1 MQYNSQLIN
10 LLLYYPK
17 KTQTLPRIPE
27 RVLPSLLSTL
37 SNAGRRSLLF
47 RLEKNGYITR
57 EFAHGERVLVGTD
70 VSRRAVEQQ
79 FPVLISDARSWNGE
93 WSIVLF
99 LQPPKHDKN
108 FRYLR
113 SNLLAH
119 KALDLTRGVYGYPGQ
134 LPLSVLNDITERYE
148 SAVHVVS
155 VSEWIVGSIRPI
167 VIKKYLLQ
175 SLLDIY
181 SGISDDITN
190 LLRKKDGKKRLKEKE
205 IALFNDSLKRFYDVL
220 GSDNGILSYY
230 FPGSPDAKNILRDLQ
245 LIVHL
250 L

>member
-17 KTQTLPRIPE
+17 NTQTLPRIPE
-27 RVLPSLLSTL
+27 RVLSSLLPSL

-47 RLEKNGYITR
+47 RLEKNGYLTR
-57 EFAHGERVLVGTD
+57 EFAHGEKVIVGTD

-79 FPVLISDARSWNGE
+79 FPVLISDSRSWNGE

-134 LPLSVLNDITERYE
+134 LPPSVLNDITERYE

-155 VSEWIVGSIRPI
+155 VSEWLVGSIRPI

-181 SGISDDITN
+181 SGISEDISL
-190 LLRKKDGKKRLKEKE
+190 LLRKKDVEKRLKEKE
-205 IALFNDSLKRFYDVL
+205 IALFNNSLKRFYDVL

-230 FPGSPDAKNILRDLQ
+230 YPGSPDAKNILRDLQ